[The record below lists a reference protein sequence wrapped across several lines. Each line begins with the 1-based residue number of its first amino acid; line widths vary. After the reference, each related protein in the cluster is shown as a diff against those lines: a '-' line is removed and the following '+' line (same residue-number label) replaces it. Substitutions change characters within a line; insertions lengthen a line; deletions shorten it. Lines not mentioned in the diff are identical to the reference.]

1 MEQRGNK
8 VNQRLDDIDAF
19 QQRINA
25 ALDRLGQGL
34 EQRAAGAAAE
44 AELAALRQ
52 ALEDAQTAN
61 SQLEERLKAQAAKRT
76 ALEDEIEALREQN
89 AEAALRLDAELQSLR
104 RANQQLRDNNAALRE
119 ANTAGVGEPHLIN
132 KSMMAEL
139 EALRAERKAD
149 RAETSAILASL
160 TAAIDGA
167 ASGEAPAQEE
177 A

>member
-1 MEQRGNK
+1 M
-8 VNQRLDDIDAF
+8 NQKLDQIDAF

-25 ALDRLGQGL
+25 ALERLGQTL
-34 EQRAAGAAAE
+34 EASSGSAASETDMAD
-44 AELAALRQ
+44 LRQ
-52 ALEDAQTAN
+52 ELEDEKTAN
-61 SQLEERLKAQAAKRT
+61 GQLEERLKAQAAKRT
-76 ALEDEIEALREQN
+76 ALEEEIEALREQN
-89 AEAALRLDAELQSLR
+89 AESASRLDAELQSLR
-104 RANQQLRDNNAALRE
+104 RANRQLRDSNSALRD

-167 ASGEAPAQEE
+167 APGSATAQEE

>member
-1 MEQRGNK
+1 M
-8 VNQRLDDIDAF
+8 NQQLEEIDAF

-25 ALDRLGQGL
+25 ALDRLGHGL
-34 EQRAAGAAAE
+34 ETLSSGAAPSS
-44 AELAALRQ
+44 ELDELRQ
-52 ALEDAQTAN
+52 ALEDEKTAN

-76 ALEDEIEALREQN
+76 ALEEEIEALREQN
-89 AEAALRLDAELQSLR
+89 AESASRLDSELQSLR
-104 RANQQLRDNNAALRE
+104 RANRQLRDNNTALRE
-119 ANTAGVGEPHLIN
+119 ANTTGVGEPHLIN

-139 EALRAERKAD
+139 EALRAERNAD

-167 ASGEAPAQEE
+167 ASGDAPAQED